1 MKGIDAMSDP
11 SGPNPAGAQRTAGIS
26 KCSRPIRRILVL
38 SLAAAA
44 SLPAAAQQANAA
56 QGLGRAAWYTPAP
69 LRRLNTRTGL
79 AQAHG

>member
-1 MKGIDAMSDP
+1 MSDTT
-11 SGPNPAGAQRTAGIS
+11 GPNPAGAQRTAGIS

-44 SLPAAAQQANAA
+44 SLPAAAAQQANAA